1 MIKQILK
8 TAAAVCTF
16 GFMPAAGVMAQSAND
31 VLQVIYKVNDHWINR
46 HSPEVTPFWHQA
58 VYQTGNME
66 AYKLTK
72 KKDYRDF
79 AEKWAEHNKWSG
91 ATSNDKSKWKY
102 SYGETPEFVLFG
114 DWQCCF
120 QTYADLYKADPAPGK
135 IARAKEVMEYA
146 MSLPHTDYWWW
157 ADALYMAMP
166 VMSKY
171 YKLTGNKEYLN
182 KMYVYFKYADDLM
195 YDRTEHFYYRDRR
208 YVWPKHKSVN
218 GKKDFWARGDG
229 WVLAGLAKV
238 LQDTP
243 KKWEHYPFFKLRFQ
257 QLAEAARKSQQPE
270 GFWSRSILDEPFAPG
285 YETSGTALFTY
296 GMLWGINN
304 GLLKRS
310 DYDAVVRKA
319 WTYLSTIALQP
330 DGVVGY
336 VQPIGDRAIP
346 GQVIN
351 AKSEQDFGTGA
362 FLLAACEMQ
371 RYLSKKSGG
380 K

>member
-1 MIKQILK
+1 MILK
-8 TAAAVCTF
+8 TLKTMAAVCVA
-16 GFMPAAGVMAQSAND
+16 GFMPITTAQAQTAD
-31 VLQVIYKVNDHWINR
+31 EVLQTIYKVNDRWISNNKPQTW
-46 HSPEVTPFWHQA
+46 SFWHPA
-58 VYQTGNME
+58 VYHTGNME

-72 KKDYRDF
+72 KKEYK
-79 AEKWAEHNKWSG
+79 EYSEQWAEHNKWMG
-91 ATSNDKSKWKY
+91 ATGTDKSVWKY
-102 SYGETPEFVLFG
+102 SYGEKPDYVLFG

-120 QTYADLYKADPAPGK
+120 QTYADLYEADPKEYK

-146 MSLPHTDYWWW
+146 MSLSHDDYWWW

-171 YKLTGNKEYLN
+171 YKLTGNKEYLD
-182 KMYVYFKYADDLM
+182 KMYTYFMYADKLM
-195 YDRTEHFYYRDRR
+195 FDNKEHFYYRDKR

-238 LQDTP
+238 LQDIPTD
-243 KKWEHYPFFKLRFQ
+243 WEHYKLFKTRFC
-257 QLAEAARKSQQPE
+257 QLAEAAKRTQQAE

-296 GMLWGINN
+296 GMLYGINH
-304 GLLKRS
+304 GLLKKS
-310 DYDAVVRKA
+310 AYDKTVRKA
-319 WTYLSTIALQP
+319 WKYLSTIALQK
-330 DGVVGY
+330 DGKVGY

-351 AKSEQDFGTGA
+351 ANSEQDFGTGA

-371 RYLSKKSGG
+371 RYLSKK
-380 K
+380 